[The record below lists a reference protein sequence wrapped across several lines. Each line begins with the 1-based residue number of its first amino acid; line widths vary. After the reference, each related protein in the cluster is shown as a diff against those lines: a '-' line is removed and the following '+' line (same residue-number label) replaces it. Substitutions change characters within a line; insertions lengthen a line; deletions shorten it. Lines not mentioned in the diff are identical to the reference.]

1 MITYYILKRLAW
13 MLFVLFGVMTLV
25 FLISHAIPADP
36 VAAMLG
42 GHAPPELIEKV
53 KVKWNLD
60 KPLYDQYLIY
70 IWRLF
75 HGDLGISISTG
86 NPVSEDLIHFFP
98 ATLELATSAT
108 ILSIIFGISL
118 GIISAVKSG
127 GSADH
132 LSRIS
137 ALVGISMPVFW
148 LGLLMLLL
156 FYYLLEWLPGAGQLP
171 YYMTRPP
178 RVTGLITIDSL
189 LAGRSDAF
197 ICALRHL
204 VLPSFALSFFG
215 IAAISRITRSSML
228 DVLREEYVK
237 TARAK
242 GLREGIV
249 IMKHALKNAMLPVT
263 TITGITYGRLL
274 EGSVITE
281 TIFAWPGLGRY
292 ATNAF
297 LSIDFPAVVGS
308 TVLIALL
315 YAVTN
320 LIVDISYAFLNPKI
334 RYG

>member
-1 MITYYILKRLAW
+1 MITYILKRLTW
-13 MLFVLFGVMTLV
+13 MVFVLFGVMTVV

-42 GHAPPELIEKV
+42 GHAPPELIEQLKA
-53 KVKWNLD
+53 KWNLD

-70 IWRLF
+70 IWRVL

-86 NPVSEDLIHFFP
+86 RPVSEDLVHFFP
-98 ATLELATSAT
+98 ATFELATAAT
-108 ILSIIFGISL
+108 ILSIIFGVLL
-118 GIISAVKSG
+118 GIVSAVKSG
-127 GSADH
+127 RLTDH

-137 ALVGISMPVFW
+137 ALLGISMPVFW

-156 FYYLLEWLPGAGQLP
+156 FYYLLDWLPGAGQLP
-171 YYMTRPP
+171 YYMPRPP
-178 RVTGLITIDSL
+178 RVTGMITIDSL
-189 LAGRSDAF
+189 IAGRFDAF
-197 ICALRHL
+197 ISALRHL
-204 VLPSFALSFFG
+204 VMPALVLSFFG

-228 DVLREEYVK
+228 DVLREEYVT

-242 GLREGIV
+242 GLREV
-249 IMKHALKNAMLPVT
+249 LVVMKHALKNAMLPVS
-263 TITGITYGRLL
+263 TIAGITYGRLL

-308 TVLIALL
+308 TILIALL
-315 YAVTN
+315 YAMTN
-320 LIVDISYAFLNPKI
+320 LIVDISYAYLNPKI